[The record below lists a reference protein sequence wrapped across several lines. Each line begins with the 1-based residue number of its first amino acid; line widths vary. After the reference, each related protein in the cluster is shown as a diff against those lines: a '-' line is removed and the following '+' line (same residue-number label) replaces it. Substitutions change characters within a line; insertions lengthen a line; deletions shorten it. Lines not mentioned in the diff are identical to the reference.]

1 MIKNYIKIAWRNLL
15 NNKVFSIINIFGLA
29 LGLACSLLILLWV
42 QSELSMDAS
51 NANTDRLYTLYRRSY
66 SDHQVR
72 GDYNTP
78 GLLAAQI
85 KKDLP
90 DDVQYATSTSWTDW
104 KTFQV
109 GDKIIKQEGKFASDD
124 F

>member
-1 MIKNYIKIAWRNLL
+1 MIKNYIKIAWRNLW

-109 GDKIIKQEGKFASDD
+109 CFFFIKMVVYF
-124 F
+124 